1 MFFINDD
8 MKKLLSLTDL
18 VLLDIKHINS
28 EKCKDL
34 VGVPNKLELD
44 FAKYLS
50 DNNIDIWIRQVLV
63 PGLTDDEEDLIALRD
78 FINSLKTVQKVE
90 ILPYHDLGKT
100 KWEKLGLHYP
110 LENVRVA
117 TDEDVKRA
125 KSILKIN

>member
-8 MKKLLSLTDL
+8 VKKLLSLTDL

-34 VGVPNKLELD
+34 VGISNKLELE

-50 DNNIDIWIRQVLV
+50 DNNIAIWIRQVLV
-63 PGLTDDEEDLIALRD
+63 PGLTDDENDLIALRD

-90 ILPYHDLGKT
+90 ILPYHNLGKT
-100 KWEKLGLHYP
+100 KWEKLGLNYA
-110 LENVRVA
+110 LEDVRTA
-117 TDEDVKRA
+117 TAEDVKRA
-125 KSILKIN
+125 KEILKIN